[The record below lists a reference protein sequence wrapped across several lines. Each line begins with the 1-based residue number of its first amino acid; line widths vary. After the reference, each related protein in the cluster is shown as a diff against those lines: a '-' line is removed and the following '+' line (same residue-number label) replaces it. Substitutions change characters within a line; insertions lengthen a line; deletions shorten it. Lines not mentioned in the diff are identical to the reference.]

1 MDISWVVRH
10 LLLMDARHKELEV
23 VELLTEV
30 GRWSAGTAGTVVKSD
45 ETTALVE
52 ISDDRGHG
60 LDFVSVPHAALAAAH
75 SGISHATS

>member
-1 MDISWVVRH
+1 MMDGCH
-10 LLLMDARHKELEV
+10 EELEV
-23 VELLTEV
+23 VELLTAV
-30 GRWSAGTAGTVVKSD
+30 GRWPAGTAGTVVEAD

-60 LDFVSVPHAALAAAH
+60 LDFVSVPQAALAAAH